1 MSRIL
6 LIDDDPINNFL
17 NKKIIN
23 EFVSS
28 EIKVK
33 DFLSPEDALKMLI
46 HQSKNEKEELP
57 EIIFLDINMPEM
69 SGFEFLDLYIKNG
82 LNLLPIVVYI
92 LSSSLDP
99 YDIEISNSY
108 AVIKEFISKPLEAET
123 VKRILNIH

>member
-1 MSRIL
+1 
-6 LIDDDPINNFL
+6 
-17 NKKIIN
+17 
-23 EFVSS
+23 
-28 EIKVK
+28 
-33 DFLSPEDALKMLI
+33 
-46 HQSKNEKEELP
+46 
-57 EIIFLDINMPEM
+57 MPEM